1 MTHRIKFGPQNLSEL
16 VGAQD
21 GETGSYYGVV
31 VDKFCSNRLNG
42 ADRISFLA
50 ALDDPDQISF
60 DVIDTLIQYRQAK
73 ANVLLEIPFDFP
85 LSAQHVLVLANSISA
100 GIVIAPPAE
109 KTPENWEIWGSQV
122 KDYARALF
130 QVVGFSS
137 EILPVTSY
145 VQYMAM
151 KVMGY
156 TPSTLTDDVM
166 MHRYFEQ
173 DMDIAMMDSLKSEM
187 HAIILEGNGGADQF
201 EVLVQSTLSAI
212 NDSVTAEGKQRL
224 DTLTACLLGADAVE
238 MEIFVLEILAS
249 LGHADTASMVV
260 DRIVSVMIEHKDP
273 SEFEQSLMNETADAS
288 AEEISA
294 IEAFVGFVKTVLQ

>member
-1 MTHRIKFGPQNLSEL
+1 MSHQIKFGPQNLSEL
-16 VGAQD
+16 VESQN

-31 VDKFCSNRLNG
+31 VDKFCSNRING

-60 DVIDTLIQYRQAK
+60 DVIDTMIQYRQAK

-85 LSAQHVLVLANSISA
+85 LPAQHVLVLANSISA

-109 KTPENWEIWGSQV
+109 KNAENWAMWASQV

-151 KVMGY
+151 QVMGY
-156 TPSTLTDDVM
+156 TPDTLTDDVM

-173 DMDIAMMDSLKSEM
+173 DMDVAMMDALKSEM
-187 HAIILEGNGGADQF
+187 HAIILEGNGGEEQF
-201 EVLVQSTLSAI
+201 EMLVQSTLSAL
-212 NDSVTAEGKQRL
+212 NDSVTTEGKNRL
-224 DTLTACLLGADAVE
+224 ETLKACLLGEDVTE
-238 MEIFVLEILAS
+238 MEAFVGEILRS
-249 LGHADTASMVV
+249 LDHSDVVEAVLDTVV
-260 DRIVSVMIEHKDP
+260 TAIIEHKDP
-273 SEFEQSLMNETADAS
+273 AEFEQALMNETADS
-288 AEEISA
+288 SEEEIKA
-294 IEAFVGFVKTVLQ
+294 MEAFIGFVKTVLQ